1 VTRADSELDVRWHAG
16 ALNNGLFFGAMSRL
30 VSSLPRRC
38 SYALAHPG
46 AWVAYRLTR
55 EGTRAVIENLR
66 VVRPDASERELRRL
80 ALLTFRSYARDF
92 VDFIRG
98 VSMTRAEL
106 EPLIAA
112 FDGYRFDELLAE
124 GRGVILVGGHFGN
137 WELGG
142 IVIRL
147 LLGCPLSVVGKP
159 EPSPMVSEIRRRLR
173 ESFGIETIEIGRV
186 LETALQIRRAL
197 TANKVVAM
205 LLDRHLGRDQVEVA
219 FFGRPTQFAKSPA
232 MIAYLSDA
240 PLLPSFMIRQADG
253 RFAAVCS
260 TPIRPDTTRPPEEA
274 IRQMTQA
281 FASELE
287 ARIRANPHL
296 WYQFYPYWRAEQ
308 PA

>member
-1 VTRADSELDVRWHAG
+1 VTRADSGLDVRWHAG

-30 VSSLPRRC
+30 VNWLPRRC
-38 SYALAHPG
+38 SYAIAHPG

-55 EGTRAVIENLR
+55 QGTRAVIENLR

-80 ALLTFRSYARDF
+80 ALLTYRSYARDF

-112 FDGYRFDELLAE
+112 FDGHRFDELLAE
-124 GRGVILVGGHFGN
+124 GRGIVLVGGHFGN

-147 LLGCPLSVVGKP
+147 LLGYPLTVVGRP
-159 EPSPMVSEIRRRLR
+159 EPSPIVSELRRRLR
-173 ESFGIETIEIGRV
+173 ESFDIETIEIGRV

-197 TANKVVAM
+197 SANTVVAM
-205 LLDRHLGRDQVEVA
+205 LLDRHLGRDQVEVT
-219 FFGRPTQFAKSPA
+219 FFGRTTAFAKSPA
-232 MIAYLSDA
+232 MIAYLSGA
-240 PLLPSFMIRQADG
+240 PLLPSFVIRQADG

-260 TPIRPDTTRPPEEA
+260 TPIRPDTTLPPDQA
-274 IRQMTQA
+274 VRQMTQA
-281 FASELE
+281 FAAELE
-287 ARIRANPHL
+287 ARIRAHPHL
-296 WYQFYPYWRAEQ
+296 WYQFYSYWRPEQ
-308 PA
+308 PT